1 MGHSQISMTLDV
13 HGHLFS
19 RGDDA
24 GQLDPAELKL
34 IR

>member
-13 HGHLFS
+13 HGHLFP

-34 IR
+34 IG